1 MPAETAASGFREH
14 VVRGVRHLVEAFP
27 AGLRPDIYVVSLRV
41 DHVDQDPR
49 FPYVA
54 VGYNTRHEVRRVLA
68 HECSH
73 EGTAAWEYAYWPLE
87 GFARVGHVPE
97 DRTGSALHLAEARAE
112 GLWYEEDVGGEE
124 DGNEERDD
132 RLVREFDDV
141 CTAAA
146 RSLHDDGCL
155 RHVFGRSLPVV
166 LFDMDRP
173 GWEAEATEAVNPP
186 GVLEGSSTV
195 GAFA

>member
-1 MPAETAASGFREH
+1 MPAETAATGFQAH

-54 VGYNTRHEVRRVLA
+54 VGYNTCREVRRVLA
-68 HECSH
+68 DECSH

-87 GFARVGHVPE
+87 GFARVGHVAE
-97 DRTGSALHLAEARAE
+97 DGTGRALHLAEARAE
-112 GLWYEEDVGGEE
+112 GLWYEEDEE
-124 DGNEERDD
+124 DEEGDEERDD
-132 RLVREFDDV
+132 RLVRGFDIV

-146 RSLHDDGCL
+146 RSLHADGCL
-155 RHVFGRSLPVV
+155 HRVFGRSLPVV

-173 GWEAEATEAVNPP
+173 GWEVEATEAVNPP
-186 GVLEGSSTV
+186 GVIDGFLEHHRT
-195 GAFA
+195 

>member
-1 MPAETAASGFREH
+1 MPAETPPSGFREH

-54 VGYNTRHEVRRVLA
+54 VGHNTRREVRRVLA

-73 EGTAAWEYAYWPLE
+73 EGTAAWEYAYWPLD
-87 GFARVGHVPE
+87 GFGRVGHVPE
-97 DRTGSALHLAEARAE
+97 DRTGSALHLAEAEAA
-112 GLWYEEDVGGEE
+112 GLWYEEE
-124 DGNEERDD
+124 DGNGNGNEERGDL
-132 RLVREFDDV
+132 LVREFDVV

-146 RSLHDDGCL
+146 RSLHADGCL
-155 RHVFGRSLPVV
+155 YRVFGRSLPVV

-173 GWEAEATEAVNPP
+173 GWELEATEAANPP
-186 GVLEGSSTV
+186 GVIDGFLEHHRT
-195 GAFA
+195 

>member
-1 MPAETAASGFREH
+1 MPVGTAASGFREH

-54 VGYNTRHEVRRVLA
+54 VGYNTRREVRRVLA

-87 GFARVGHVPE
+87 GFGRVGHVPE
-97 DRTGSALHLAEARAE
+97 DRTGSAFHLAEARAE
-112 GLWYEEDVGGEE
+112 GLWYEEE
-124 DGNEERDD
+124 DGHEERGD
-132 RLVREFDDV
+132 RLVREFDIV

-146 RSLHDDGCL
+146 RGLHADGCL
-155 RHVFGRSLPVV
+155 RQVFGRPLPVV

-173 GWEAEATEAVNPP
+173 GWELEATEAANPP
-186 GVLEGSSTV
+186 GVIDGFLKHHRT
-195 GAFA
+195 

>member
-1 MPAETAASGFREH
+1 MPPETAAACFQEH

-54 VGYNTRHEVRRVLA
+54 VGYNTRREVRRVLA

-97 DRTGSALHLAEARAE
+97 DRTGSALHLAEAEAE
-112 GLWYEEDVGGEE
+112 GLWYEEDEEE
-124 DGNEERDD
+124 DEERGD
-132 RLVREFDDV
+132 RLVHAFDIA
-141 CTAAA
+141 CAAAA
-146 RSLHDDGCL
+146 RSLHADGCL
-155 RHVFGRSLPVV
+155 RRVFGRALPVV

-173 GWEAEATEAVNPP
+173 GWEVEATEAVNPP
-186 GVLEGSSTV
+186 GVIDGFLEHHRP
-195 GAFA
+195 